1 MIGKPALQSKPK
13 KRLMGGGGRGDK
25 TSILLQFITHFNL
38 IISWGAC
45 SQSASP
51 LKPIWDSRCIDSII
65 VILYTPP
72 PSKKEKK
79 IIIIKTKQKITDS
92 PTHDLAAYSFSS
104 SWKPGTFLC
113 VTADIY
119 YKKLMLMPPIYADI
133 KVLL

>member
-79 IIIIKTKQKITDS
+79 IIIIKTKQNKTKNNRF
-92 PTHDLAAYSFSS
+92 PHT
-104 SWKPGTFLC
+104 
-113 VTADIY
+113 
-119 YKKLMLMPPIYADI
+119 
-133 KVLL
+133 